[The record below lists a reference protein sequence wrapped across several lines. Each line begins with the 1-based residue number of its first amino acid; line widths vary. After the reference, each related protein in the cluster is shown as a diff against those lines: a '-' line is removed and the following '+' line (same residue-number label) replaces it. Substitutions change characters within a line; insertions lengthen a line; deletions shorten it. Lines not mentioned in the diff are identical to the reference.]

1 MPEKSKRLK
10 VIDRIEDV
18 LRAIQEGDD
27 FWASPKEVHKATS
40 RTIEGYPAYIIGPET
55 GGDIAM
61 ELDQQNEETFYIAV
75 EGWVKEEQD
84 IVTPLEHAIQD
95 VQHAIND
102 DFRSGASADSLIGLA
117 SNVFFDAP
125 PEIEY
130 FEGENGYFA
139 RFKQRIKI
147 QIYGEFGEL

>member
-1 MPEKSKRLK
+1 MPAKSKRLQ
-10 VIDRIEDV
+10 VIDRIETV
-18 LRAIQEGDD
+18 LRGIQEGDNY
-27 FWASPKEVHKATS
+27 WRSPKEVHKASS
-40 RTIEGYPAYIIGPET
+40 RVIQGYPAYLIGPES
-55 GGDIAM
+55 GGEITT
-61 ELDQQNEETFYIAV
+61 ELDQQHEETFYIAI
-75 EGWVKEEQD
+75 EGWVKEEDD

-95 VQHAIND
+95 VQDAIND
-102 DFRSGASADSLIGLA
+102 DFRSGASADALVALA
-117 SNVFFDAP
+117 VNVTFDAP